1 MNTDMKVIAMYLPQF
16 HEVKENN
23 EWWGTG
29 FTDWVSAKEALP
41 LFDGHYQPRVPR
53 NDYYYDL
60 SQKKT
65 MEWQADL
72 MHQYSVDGFCM
83 YHYWFKDGRKVLER
97 PAENL
102 LEWKDIDMPFCFCWA
117 NETWARS
124 WSNIKKKNVWTNKHE
139 IQNCSDEFGILLE
152 QKYGDKNDWKAHLE
166 YLIPF
171 FNDSRYIRIDN
182 RPVFVIYK
190 SSDIECID
198 EMIYYWKEKIVNYGI
213 EGLYVIGANCNA
225 LAGEVVDAELCPEPL
240 GGMRS
245 ANRIYKLNELTC
257 FDYKN
262 LWENILQEDLGTIK
276 TFYGGFVGYD
286 DTPRRGGEGSVVL
299 KGSPKKFAKYL
310 TELMAKNAA
319 NNNYI
324 VFLNAW
330 NEWGEGMY
338 LEPDERYGT
347 KFLEAIPYAKLKY
360 SEHIYKYKEKCVN
373 KYITTLRRKGEKF
386 EKYFKIM
393 DSWLTLLEK
402 NGSVSDILIKMGIR
416 SVLIYGYGPL
426 GRHLLSDLQGS
437 EIKVLGIVDKRKNA
451 ISANIDIYIPTEI
464 LPKCD
469 AIVVTA
475 SYFIKEIRKQLGK
488 ENRLICIEDIV
499 NY

>member
-1 MNTDMKVIAMYLPQF
+1 MNNNMKVIAMYLPQF

-29 FTDWVSAKEALP
+29 FTDWVSVKEALP

-72 MHQYSVDGFCM
+72 MHQYSVDGLCM

-97 PAENL
+97 PVENL
-102 LEWKDIDMPFCFCWA
+102 LAWKDVDMPFCFCWA

-139 IQNCSDEFGILLE
+139 IQNCSNESGILLE
-152 QKYGDKNDWKAHLE
+152 QKYGDEKDWKAHLE

-171 FNDSRYIRIDN
+171 FYDPRYIRKDN
-182 RPVFVIYK
+182 KPIFMIYK
-190 SSDIECID
+190 PSDIECID
-198 EMIYYWKEKIVNYGI
+198 AMINCWREEIVNYGI
-213 EGLYVIGANCNA
+213 DGIYIIGASCNA
-225 LAGEVVDAELCPEPL
+225 LAGEVVDAELCTEPL
-240 GGMRS
+240 GGMKN
-245 ANRIYKLNELTC
+245 ANRTFKTKKLVS

-262 LWENILQEDLGTIK
+262 IWDNILQENLGANK
-276 TFYGGFVGYD
+276 TFFGGFVGYD
-286 DTPRRGGEGSVVL
+286 DTPRHGEKGLVVQ
-299 KGSPKKFAKYL
+299 GATPEKFAEYL

-319 NNNYI
+319 YNNDI

-347 KFLEAIPYAKLKY
+347 KFLEAIPHAKSKY
-360 SEHIYKYKEKCVN
+360 VEYIHKYKGKYEN

-393 DSWLTLLEK
+393 DSWMTLWEK
-402 NGSVSDILIKMGIR
+402 NSSISDNLIRMGIHT
-416 SVLIYGYGPL
+416 VLIYGYGSL
-426 GRHLLSDLQGS
+426 GRHLLCDLRGT
-437 EIKVLGIVDKRKNA
+437 KVKVMGLIDKRKNVLSADVA
-451 ISANIDIYIPTEI
+451 IYSPTEK

-469 AIVVTA
+469 VIVVTA
-475 SYFIKEIRKQLGK
+475 SYFMRDIKKQLGTDYK
-488 ENRLICIEDIV
+488 LLSIEDVI